1 MIEEMEIIEIK
12 EKIGEIDR
20 LVTGI
25 HNAARDYMRKLY
37 SECIRTR
44 SLESLEKI
52 RNVAHAFYFVG
63 IIEGEY
69 CDRIIRQ
76 AEDRHDRLQ
85 EEAAPHLVNP
95 CGDE

>member
-1 MIEEMEIIEIK
+1 MLEPMEINEIT

-20 LVTGI
+20 LVSGI
-25 HNAARDYMRKLY
+25 HNAARNYMRKLY

-52 RNVAHAFYFVG
+52 RNVARAFYFVG
-63 IIEGEY
+63 IIEGEF
-69 CDRIIRQ
+69 CDRLIRQ

-85 EEAAPHLVNP
+85 EEAAPE
-95 CGDE
+95 GIYEG